1 MQPGIIRWVLEQQWR
16 RNLDIIYLHKAEKY
30 EIVSRFFSKTE
41 VNRDEK
47 YMKLTTRLENSQ
59 KLLQWSS
66 LIWSKI

>member
-30 EIVSRFFSKTE
+30 EIVSCFFSKTE